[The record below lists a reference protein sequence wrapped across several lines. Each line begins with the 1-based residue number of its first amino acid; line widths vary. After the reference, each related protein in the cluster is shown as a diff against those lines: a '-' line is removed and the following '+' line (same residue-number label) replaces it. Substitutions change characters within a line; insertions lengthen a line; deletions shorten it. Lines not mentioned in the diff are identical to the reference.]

1 VNNLIWLTD
10 EGGKLE
16 KIDPANN
23 YSITQYSPGGNQ
35 SLQSPTALLI
45 DKLSG
50 EIYISQHD
58 GHKVTSFDP
67 LTRTFTDLP
76 IINESGLPFG
86 MAFDKY
92 GNLWVAE
99 HTINKIAVIDTQKSK
114 TREVTLENSAPFV
127 QWLTSDSNGNIW
139 FAQQRGNSIGMIEP
153 SAGAASVQLAREST
167 VVTNESTSSNI
178 QLNLSYQNF
187 IAPTILIVIVASAFM
202 YVRSVVQLKYNIANL
217 VE

>member
-1 VNNLIWLTD
+1 VLFRS
-10 EGGKLE
+10 EAGKLA

-23 YSITQYSPGGNQ
+23 YSITEYSPSGNQ

-45 DKLSG
+45 DKLTG

-99 HTINKIAVIDTQKSK
+99 HTINKIAVIDAQKLK
-114 TREVTLENSAPFV
+114 IREVTLENSAPFV
-127 QWLTSDSNGNIW
+127 QWLTSDSSGNIW
-139 FAQQRGNSIGMIEP
+139 FAEQRGNSLGMIES
-153 SAGAASVQLAREST
+153 SAGPVTAQLTQESSS
-167 VVTNESTSSNI
+167 VTNERTSTNV
-178 QLNLSYQNF
+178 QLSLSYQNF
-187 IAPTILIVIVASAFM
+187 IAPAILVVIVLSAFM
-202 YVRSVVQLKYNIANL
+202 YVRSIHQLKYNIANL
-217 VE
+217 IE